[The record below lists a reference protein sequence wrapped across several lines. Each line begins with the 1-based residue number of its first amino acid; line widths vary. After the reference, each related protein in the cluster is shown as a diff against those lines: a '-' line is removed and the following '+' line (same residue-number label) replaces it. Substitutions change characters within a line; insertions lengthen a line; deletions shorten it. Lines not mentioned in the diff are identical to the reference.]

1 METIRQSCLG
11 NHCHLQAR
19 CPLWISIFQPN
30 YHTHLSPRLLSSIII
45 SCYVCSELGTAPKK
59 IPYLLTVSL
68 SRCSVDLVARF
79 GLHTQ
84 KSILVCLFLH
94 PHCYVLLQA
103 KSALETR
110 LRFVYLV
117 PSGYIWLCKPSNLRV
132 LCKTVLL
139 FNMDIHIPSKC

>member
-1 METIRQSCLG
+1 MLRKSLPFVGKVPIMDFNLLAKLPYTFFTQIT
-11 NHCHLQAR
+11 
-19 CPLWISIFQPN
+19 FFN
-30 YHTHLSPRLLSSIII
+30 YCIVF
-45 SCYVCSELGTAPKK
+45 YVNVYSELGTAPTK
-59 IPYLLTVSL
+59 IPHLLTVSL
-68 SRCSVDLVARF
+68 SRGSVYLVARF